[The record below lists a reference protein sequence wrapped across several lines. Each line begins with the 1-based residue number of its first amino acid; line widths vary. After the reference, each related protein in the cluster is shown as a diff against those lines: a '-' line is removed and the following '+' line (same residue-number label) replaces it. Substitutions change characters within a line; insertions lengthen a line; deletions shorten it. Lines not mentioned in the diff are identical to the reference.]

1 MTTRNTL
8 LTVTAAAL
16 LAAGVWWFS
25 QSASAPLAEKAAAT
39 PAAPVTP
46 APKVAAPVV
55 PPVVPSAQPKPME
68 TPAPAPPP
76 DADLNTAVNDL
87 ITALESQDAN
97 AVAQCLFPSMLEGA
111 KKAAITSLA
120 QNPNMT
126 PEMQARMDQIIEQ
139 QKPQMIQQLTQRMAQ
154 DPSAL
159 QGYQKLG
166 AALKH
171 AQNIPPTMN
180 AAGDQATYTL
190 DLKGIGGLSPK
201 VVMTLRDGEWAPD
214 FSTMN
219 IDLVIIERNAADG
232 GQ

>member
-1 MTTRNTL
+1 M
-8 LTVTAAAL
+8 
-16 LAAGVWWFS
+16 
-25 QSASAPLAEKAAAT
+25 Q
-39 PAAPVTP
+39 
-46 APKVAAPVV
+46 
-55 PPVVPSAQPKPME
+55 AQ
-68 TPAPAPPP
+68 
-76 DADLNTAVNDL
+76 
-87 ITALESQDAN
+87 
-97 AVAQCLFPSMLEGA
+97 
-111 KKAAITSLA
+111 
-120 QNPNMT
+120 
-126 PEMQARMDQIIEQ
+126 MQARMDQIIEQ